1 MTGKMKRSGTTT
13 MSKENTINDLRLE
26 YLTIKNDMTQSDLSQ
41 TSLNILYNRIE
52 DIRSEL
58 LKLGA
63 NAR

>member
-1 MTGKMKRSGTTT
+1 MTGKMTRSGTTS
-13 MSKENTINDLRLE
+13 MSKKDTINDLRLE

>member
-1 MTGKMKRSGTTT
+1 

>member
-1 MTGKMKRSGTTT
+1 MTGKMTRSGTTT
-13 MSKENTINDLRLE
+13 MSKEDTINDLRLE

>member
-1 MTGKMKRSGTTT
+1 MIVFMKERSCCVTA
-13 MSKENTINDLRLE
+13 SKEINALRLE

-41 TSLNILYNRIE
+41 VSLNILYNRIE

>member
-1 MTGKMKRSGTTT
+1 
-13 MSKENTINDLRLE
+13 MSKEDTINDLRLE